1 MIILLLFLC
10 IITIGYFLI
19 KDHSSRRLLLV
30 NSQLKKKNEELDS
43 FNYILEK
50 QISDLKGQKSS
61 LENNIETQNQIL
73 DSIKEEIDRSQGVV
87 DSLSD
92 ASQKMREEASR
103 KIKEL
108 NQEHEQHIA
117 QLDVLYIEKQ
127 KSLDEQYDQ
136 REKELQAK
144 IQTNEQKL
152 QDLEDKQDAYLQSL
166 RREEEIK
173 ANQDYYR
180 LVIDELDLNDIELL
194 RDLQKRFMRKDSI
207 DKLIWELYFKPAY
220 DALVSRLFTTKDKV
234 CGIYKMTDL
243 TTGLSYIGQSVDIR
257 ERWRQ
262 HIKTSLSY
270 GKSSNKLYQ
279 TMQKS
284 GQHNFTFEIL
294 EEVSRDKLNER
305 ESYWI
310 EFFKTKDY
318 GLNST
323 KGGS

>member
-10 IITIGYFLI
+10 IITIGYLLI
-19 KDHSSRRLLLV
+19 KDYRSRRLLLI
-30 NSQLKKKNEELDS
+30 NAQLKKKNEELES
-43 FNYILEK
+43 SNYAIEEQINKLEK
-50 QISDLKGQKSS
+50 YKSEMERT
-61 LENNIETQNQIL
+61 L
-73 DSIKEEIDRSQGVV
+73 SIKTQELGSLQDGIDRQQSVV

-92 ASQKMREEASR
+92 ASQKMREEAAR

-117 QLDVLYIEKQ
+117 QLDVLYMKKQ

-144 IQTNEQKL
+144 IQNNEQKL
-152 QDLEDKQDAYLQSL
+152 RDLEDKQDAYLQSL

-194 RDLQKRFMRKDSI
+194 REIQKRMIRKEPV
-207 DKLIWELYFKPAY
+207 DKVIYEVYYRPAY
-220 DALVSRLFTTKDKV
+220 DLLMSHLFTTKDKV

-294 EEVSRDKLNER
+294 EEVPRDKLNER

-323 KGGS
+323 KGNS

>member
-1 MIILLLFLC
+1 MIILLFLC
-10 IITIGYFLI
+10 IITIGYLLI
-19 KDHSSRRLLLV
+19 KDYRSRRLLLI
-30 NSQLKKKNEELDS
+30 NAQLKKKNEELES
-43 FNYILEK
+43 SNYAIEEEINKLEK
-50 QISDLKGQKSS
+50 YKSEMERT
-61 LENNIETQNQIL
+61 LLIKTQELGTLQ
-73 DSIKEEIDRSQGVV
+73 DRIDRQQSVV
-87 DSLSD
+87 DSLSN
-92 ASQKMREEASR
+92 ASQKMREEADR

-108 NQEHEQHIA
+108 NQEYEQHIA
-117 QLDVLYIEKQ
+117 QLDVLYMEKQ

-144 IQTNEQKL
+144 IQNNEQKL
-152 QDLEDKQDAYLQSL
+152 RDLEDKQDAYLQSL

-180 LVIDELDLNDIELL
+180 LVIDKLDLNDIELL

-243 TTGLSYIGQSVDIR
+243 TTGLSYIGQSVDVR

-294 EEVSRDKLNER
+294 EEVPRDKLNEQ

-323 KGGS
+323 KGNS